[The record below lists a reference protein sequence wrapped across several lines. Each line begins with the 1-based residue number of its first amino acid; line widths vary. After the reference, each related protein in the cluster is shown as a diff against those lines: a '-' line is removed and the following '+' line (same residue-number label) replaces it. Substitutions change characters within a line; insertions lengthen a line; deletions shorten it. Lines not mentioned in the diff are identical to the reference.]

1 MAYMEVLL
9 SEDVENLGQRGEVV
23 RVRAGYGRN
32 YLLPQGLAIKAS
44 AGNKKMID
52 DHRRSLAKREE
63 KEKRAAQTDAEK
75 LQGLELRF
83 LRRVGES
90 GLLYGSVTSFDV
102 VDALKERGLEVER
115 RRVGLHEHIK
125 QVGDYSVPIKLHR
138 DVTVTIK
145 VEVRGEGEPEVAAEA
160 ATEAATEAAQ
170 AAPEAIPAA
179 EEPEATADE
188 TTGAEEASEE

>member
-1 MAYMEVLL
+1 M
-9 SEDVENLGQRGEVV
+9 

-90 GLLYGSVTSFDV
+90 GILYGSVTSFDV

-125 QVGDYSVPIKLHR
+125 QVGDYDIPIKLHR

-145 VEVRGEGEPEVAAEA
+145 VEVRGEGEPEVAPAV
-160 ATEAATEAAQ
+160 
-170 AAPEAIPAA
+170 APEAVPETAQTAPEAVPVAEETMATTDETADAEEAA
-179 EEPEATADE
+179 EE
-188 TTGAEEASEE
+188 

>member
-1 MAYMEVLL
+1 MEVLL
-9 SEDVENLGQRGEVV
+9 REDVDKLGQRGEVV

-44 AGNKKMID
+44 AGNKKMIE

-90 GLLYGSVTSFDV
+90 GMLYGSVTSFDI
-102 VDALKERGLEVER
+102 VDELKERGLEIER

-125 QVGDYSVPIKLHR
+125 QVGDYDIPIKLHR
-138 DVTVTIK
+138 DVVVTIK
-145 VEVRGEGEPEVAAEA
+145 VEVRPEGEPEVAAAEV
-160 ATEAATEAAQ
+160 AQ
-170 AAPEAIPAA
+170 AAPEAASVA
-179 EEPEATADE
+179 EEPAATEEE

>member
-9 SEDVENLGQRGEVV
+9 REDVEKLGQRGEVV

-52 DHRRSLAKREE
+52 DHRRTLAKREE

-90 GLLYGSVTSFDV
+90 GVFYGSVTSFDV
-102 VDALKERGLEVER
+102 VEALKERGLEVER

-125 QVGDYSVPIKLHR
+125 QVGDYDIPIKLHR

-145 VEVRGEGEPEVAAEA
+145 VEVRGEGEPE
-160 ATEAATEAAQ
+160 
-170 AAPEAIPAA
+170 AAPETAPETAQTAPEAVPVA
-179 EEPEATADE
+179 EEQTTIADQTAE
-188 TTGAEEASEE
+188 AEEASEE

>member
-9 SEDVENLGQRGEVV
+9 REDVDKLGQRGEVV

-90 GLLYGSVTSFDV
+90 GILYGSVTSFDV

-125 QVGDYSVPIKLHR
+125 QVGDYDIPIKLHR

-145 VEVRGEGEPEVAAEA
+145 VEVRGEGEPEVAPAV
-160 ATEAATEAAQ
+160 
-170 AAPEAIPAA
+170 APEAVPETAQTAPEAVPVAEETMATTDETADAEEAA
-179 EEPEATADE
+179 EE
-188 TTGAEEASEE
+188 

>member
-9 SEDVENLGQRGEVV
+9 REDVDKLGQRGEVV

-90 GLLYGSVTSFDV
+90 GILYGSVTSFDV

-125 QVGDYSVPIKLHR
+125 QVGDYDIPIKLHR

-145 VEVRGEGEPEVAAEA
+145 VEVRGEGEPEVAPAVAPEVA
-160 ATEAATEAAQ
+160 PETAQ
-170 AAPEAIPAA
+170 TAPEAVPVAEETMATTDETADAEEAA
-179 EEPEATADE
+179 EE
-188 TTGAEEASEE
+188 